1 MAAGALPVLDLP
13 AVAPRPVWRARLV
26 ELLVTGGA
34 TVLLYPLSWVLRR
47 AFGLDQSEYVTSF
60 FFFYLAFI
68 VNDPH
73 FAVTYLLFYRNAKER
88 AFSPALPLAQRVRW
102 LFSGVVAPILL
113 LVWGLMSIR
122 VHSAQMLGCMVQL
135 MYALVGWHYVKQG
148 FGVLSVLSARR
159 GIRVTANERRVV
171 LFHCFTGW
179 AYAWASPAVPTR
191 DYEEKGIIY
200 SGLAHPRWFEV
211 ATGVAFATSAVAL
224 VVILVARK
232 RREGK
237 FLPLAP
243 LVGLLMSIWSWTVFS
258 SIDPLVRYAIPAL
271 HSLQYLYFV
280 WLLRRGEA
288 RAQEGPPNFGRPVAV
303 RLAFLTLGALA
314 LGWILFHGAP
324 EFFDTAF
331 TKKTPVGDI
340 PDEMGD
346 TQYFAVI
353 YVFVNLHH
361 YFMDH
366 VIWRRENP
374 ETKYMQDAQIAAPV
388 AEAPVSE
395 RLAA

>member
-1 MAAGALPVLDLP
+1 MS
-13 AVAPRPVWRARLV
+13 AVASEVPGVGARPASGLRGRLV
-26 ELLVTGGA
+26 EGLVTGGA
-34 TVLLYPLSWVLRR
+34 TVLLYPLSWLIRR
-47 AFGLDQSEYVTSF
+47 AFGLDESEYVTSF
-60 FFFYLAFI
+60 FFFYLAFVI
-68 VNDPH
+68 NDPH
-73 FAVTYLLFYRNAKER
+73 FAVTYLLFYRNARQR
-88 AFSPALPLAQRVRW
+88 AFSPALPLAQRLRW
-102 LFSGVVAPILL
+102 IFSGIVAPAWLAVWA
-113 LVWGLMSIR
+113 LVAIHVRSP
-122 VHSAQMLGCMVQL
+122 AMLGCMVQL

-159 GIRVTANERRVV
+159 GVRVTPSERRVV
-171 LFHCFTGW
+171 LFHAFAGW

-200 SGLAHPRWFEV
+200 SGIAHPHWFELAAGTV
-211 ATGVAFATSAVAL
+211 FAASTIAL
-224 VVILVARK
+224 VVVLVLRK
-232 RREGK
+232 VRTGK

-243 LVGLLMSIWSWTVFS
+243 LVGLLMAIWSWTVFS

-271 HSLQYLYFV
+271 HSIQYLYFV

-288 RAQEGPPNFGRPVAV
+288 RAQEGPPHFGRPVAV
-303 RLAFLTLGALA
+303 RLAFLALGALA

-324 EFFDTAF
+324 EFLDTAF
-331 TKKTPVGDI
+331 TKKTPAGQVPTD
-340 PDEMGD
+340 MGE
-346 TQYFAVI
+346 TPYFAAL

-374 ETKYMQDAQIAAPV
+374 DTKYMQDAPVVVETMPAP
-388 AEAPVSE
+388 ADGE